1 MEKKDRTM
9 LMNQIPLEFRPYDPL
24 HRLTIHHRTLSQDT
38 AHANGIKHADCRV
51 TANSL
56 SASPRGLA
64 HRVLAFFGG
73 FSLKLN
79 SSSLMAVKSSKA
91 QKKVEYHKKMC
102 RLLEEYS
109 QILIV
114 GADHVRSKQLQDIR
128 KGVRGHSVVLMGKN
142 TMMKR
147 SLRLYAERTGNM
159 DLLTLVPFIVV
170 SFMQL

>member
-1 MEKKDRTM
+1 
-9 LMNQIPLEFRPYDPL
+9 
-24 HRLTIHHRTLSQDT
+24 
-38 AHANGIKHADCRV
+38 
-51 TANSL
+51 
-56 SASPRGLA
+56 
-64 HRVLAFFGG
+64 
-73 FSLKLN
+73 
-79 SSSLMAVKSSKA
+79 MAVKSSKA